1 MAMKSRHKIA
11 AAVVGSFIL
20 GAGAASILH
29 AQTRAPGYVIAEI
42 DVKDQDGYTKDF
54 LPKAQANIKEF
65 GGKYIGG
72 GMNKAI
78 GFMGAPPSNRVILLQ
93 FPDMDTVK
101 AFEDKETRNVTEVG
115 SKYASFRVIGIE
127 GVEPK

>member
-1 MAMKSRHKIA
+1 MKSRYKIA
-11 AAVVGSFIL
+11 AAVIGSFVL
-20 GAGAASILH
+20 GVSAASILH
-29 AQTRAPGYVIAEI
+29 AQTKAPGYVVAEI

-72 GMNKAI
+72 GLNKAV
-78 GFMGAPPSNRVILLQ
+78 GFVGAPPPNRVVLLQ

-101 AFEDKETRNVTEVG
+101 AFEDKEGRTVNEVG
-115 SKYASFRVIGIE
+115 TKYATFRVIGVE
-127 GVEPK
+127 GVVPK

>member
-1 MAMKSRHKIA
+1 MKSNYKIA
-11 AAVVGSFIL
+11 TVVIGSFVL
-20 GAGAASILH
+20 GVGAASVLH
-29 AQTRAPGYVIAEI
+29 AQAKPPAYTWAEI
-42 DVKDQDGYTKDF
+42 DVKDQDGYAKDF

-101 AFEDKETRNVTEVG
+101 AFEDKEGRNVAEVG
-115 SKYASFRVIGIE
+115 SKYASFRVIGVE

>member
-1 MAMKSRHKIA
+1 MRSRHKIA
-11 AAVVGSFIL
+11 AAVIGSFVL
-20 GAGAASILH
+20 GVGAASFLH
-29 AQTRAPGYVIAEI
+29 AQTKALGYVIAEI

-72 GMNKAI
+72 GLNKAVS
-78 GFMGAPPSNRVILLQ
+78 FVGAPPPNRVVLLQ

-101 AFEDKETRNVTEVG
+101 AFEDKEGRNVTEVG
-115 SKYASFRVIGIE
+115 SKYASFRIVGIE
-127 GVEPK
+127 GIEPK